1 MAYAKLALKADL
13 QSSGLADEPF
23 FTRTLAE
30 YFPEPVRGRYAEELQ
45 QHPLRREIIVNSVV
59 NSLVNRGGITFAFR
73 AMEETAA
80 SPEQI
85 TKAFVVAREVFG
97 LRDFVEQVEALDTKV
112 PTDTQTWMYLEFRR
126 LLDRATRWFLQNR
139 PANLDVEA
147 EIERF
152 TDTVRRVQPQVA
164 GLLQGS
170 EHERLREQADRLV
183 DQGVPEELAV
193 RAAGLLDL
201 YSVLDIVEIARE
213 TERPGDAVA
222 RLYFLLSEHFGV
234 DSLLTRVSALPREDR
249 WDALA
254 RGSMRDDLYAALGA
268 LTMAVLGSA
277 GDLQD
282 PGEQIERWEQLHA
295 DQLGRAQT
303 SLTGIA
309 RIERPGIAPLSVALR
324 TLRSVIRSGAAD

>member
-1 MAYAKLALKADL
+1 MTATMNEQTFETEICNHLRSNGWLHTPSSAGDTDGRFAYDRHRAIIPDDVIAWLEERGELDRTLEFLPGDAELDERGEAGHGLTSPEASVLMAYAKLALKADL

-147 EIERF
+147 
-152 TDTVRRVQPQVA
+152 
-164 GLLQGS
+164 
-170 EHERLREQADRLV
+170 
-183 DQGVPEELAV
+183 
-193 RAAGLLDL
+193 
-201 YSVLDIVEIARE
+201 
-213 TERPGDAVA
+213 
-222 RLYFLLSEHFGV
+222 
-234 DSLLTRVSALPREDR
+234 
-249 WDALA
+249 
-254 RGSMRDDLYAALGA
+254 
-268 LTMAVLGSA
+268 
-277 GDLQD
+277 
-282 PGEQIERWEQLHA
+282 
-295 DQLGRAQT
+295 
-303 SLTGIA
+303 
-309 RIERPGIAPLSVALR
+309 
-324 TLRSVIRSGAAD
+324 